1 MRKDLVVGGAATGV
15 LMLVAFWLLSTV
27 SLPVPTVLTQVTLI
41 VAVIGVGVML
51 IGLVLPS
58 PRPKR
63 GRRGSDRERL

>member
-15 LMLVAFWLLSTV
+15 LMLVALWLLSIV

-58 PRPKR
+58 PRAKP